1 MYTIQT
7 TNKFEKDFAR
17 CTRRNYDLDAFDK
30 ALRLLASSGKL
41 PREYKP
47 HKLKGKYAGFWE
59 CHIQP
64 DWLMVWDQDDDKL
77 TLLLMRTGTHSDLF

>member
-17 CTRRNYDLDAFDK
+17 CVRRNYDLS
-30 ALRLLASSGKL
+30 ALYQVLEILASSGKL

-47 HKLKGKYAGFWE
+47 HKLKGKYTGLW
-59 CHIQP
+59 CHIRP
-64 DWLMVWDQDDDKL
+64 DWLLVWEQNDSPL
-77 TLLLMRTGTHSDLF
+77 TLLFMRTGTHSDLF

>member
-1 MYTIQT
+1 MYSVTY
-7 TNKFEKDFAR
+7 TNKFKKDLKLCSKR
-17 CTRRNYDLDAFDK
+17 DYDISIFRTVVK
-30 ALRLLASSGKL
+30 ALQETGKL
-41 PREYKP
+41 AKEYKP

-64 DWLMVWDQDDDKL
+64 DWLMVWDQDDNKL